1 MEDSIT
7 YVGLDARKKGII
19 RGDAGE
25 PRAGAGDVGAG
36 NEPNSLRRLV
46 RKGERE
52 ARGPVRC
59 CHEAESCGYALQ
71 RQLTSAQV
79 SCEMVVPAF
88 TPCII

>member
-1 MEDSIT
+1 MLLGHERVPVT
-7 YVGLDARKKGII
+7 WELA
-19 RGDAGE
+19 
-25 PRAGAGDVGAG
+25 

-59 CHEAESCGYALQ
+59 CHEAESCGYAL
-71 RQLTSAQV
+71 RGQLTSAQV

-88 TPCII
+88 TPRIT